1 MGNCAGILLKYKN
14 PCLLCNRSQGGSLP
28 GVWSVPG
35 GHLEKGESI
44 ESGAIKEFRE
54 ETGIQILGD
63 LDYITYLDVPNSRK
77 KFYLFMYDVKYK
89 VLPDLDMAKDGFEH
103 EECKWFTKKTLPNN
117 VEKQLFFVI
126 NKIF

>member
-1 MGNCAGILLKYKN
+1 MSNCAGILLKYKN
-14 PCLLCNRSQGGSLP
+14 QCLLCKRAPGDSLP
-28 GVWSVPG
+28 NVWSVPG

-44 ESGAIKEFRE
+44 ENGAVREFRE

-89 VLPDLDMAKDGFEH
+89 VSPDLNMAIDGGEH
-103 EECKWFTKKTLPNN
+103 TECRWFSKKTLPNN